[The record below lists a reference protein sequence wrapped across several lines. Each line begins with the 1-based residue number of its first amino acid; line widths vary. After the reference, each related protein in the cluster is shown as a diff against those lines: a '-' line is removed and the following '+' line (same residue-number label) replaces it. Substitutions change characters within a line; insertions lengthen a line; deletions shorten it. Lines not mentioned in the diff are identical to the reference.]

1 MRKEMAVSLW
11 LVKTTFILLMAA
23 ESVLPKEVV
32 CEHR

>member
-1 MRKEMAVSLW
+1 MRKEIAVSLW
-11 LVKTTFILLMAA
+11 LAKMTFILPMAA